1 MFPNTAHEPHPPAG
15 ADAPRAG
22 GRHGDDLDPGADWQ
36 HYVRGPAQS
45 VVRPVAVLSSFGDV
59 TGEEALLT
67 RTGSVVLT
75 MEHGGSEPSVV
86 MDYGQ
91 NVAGVPWIE
100 VASSTGKPTLL
111 VSYSESATWTDADG
125 DFEGS
130 HNDTG
135 SHDRVE
141 TFHVHERATVSS
153 GLIQGGQRYQRIA
166 LSSPGTLVIS
176 DVGLHY
182 TSPRATAA
190 DYRGW
195 FACSSDLLNRVWYDG
210 AYTVQLNQLPACT
223 LPVAWTV
230 SDGSLVARGGNLAV
244 LTSGTGWSDCTVTF
258 QTQVV
263 ERAAGWIVRASE
275 EGRHGYL
282 FVLRAAEGPG
292 NPACLEQF
300 YVDDGHEERPQDN
313 VRRYTLLG
321 RVPLNLGLDGSW
333 HDVRTTMAGHLITVA
348 VDGQTLCTLDISRLP
363 AGVPARMNGSVGF
376 HQAWGFKHRAEHARF
391 RHLRVVAADG
401 SILHHDT
408 LADEAALAA
417 FSGDA
422 VRHPNPLPVIL
433 DGGKRDRTVW
443 SGDLLV
449 QIPTLF
455 STTAAEDYV
464 RGSIELLNGYQ
475 EATGQSAARV
485 PPVLPPASGPQHG
498 QTYSA
503 VYSMH
508 QLVNLALHHLYTG
521 DLTLSEEQWP
531 WARRMLDWCRTL
543 LDDRGL
549 IVTDENNGLDWDWY
563 DGPKTGA
570 VTAYNAAYHQMLHHA
585 AAVAEALGRP
595 EEADGLRRQA
605 DTLRSAVNEH
615 LYDTARHLYRLS
627 DQQPDGVSLD
637 GNSLAVLSGLPP
649 QGEAPKILAA
659 LEAALP
665 GTPYGPSPFSA
676 DTGFWPQVSPYV
688 SDMYLRALFTER
700 ATYNALDLIRRLWG
714 HMATSDLHAVGTAW
728 ELVGTDGSP
737 GFGAKTSLAHGWAAG
752 ATAALSAHVL
762 GIRPASPGF
771 ATWSISPQPG
781 DLTWA
786 RGRVPTPHG
795 PIEVSWTRPG
805 DGFALELTV
814 PDGTH
819 GTVTVPLPR
828 EQARP
833 VIHFLSPHAP
843 TDDGEYRVRT
853 RGLVADLSITTG
865 GSYRVTV
872 G

>member
-1 MFPNTAHEPHPPAG
+1 
-15 ADAPRAG
+15 
-22 GRHGDDLDPGADWQ
+22 
-36 HYVRGPAQS
+36 
-45 VVRPVAVLSSFGDV
+45 
-59 TGEEALLT
+59 
-67 RTGSVVLT
+67 
-75 MEHGGSEPSVV
+75 
-86 MDYGQ
+86 
-91 NVAGVPWIE
+91 
-100 VASSTGKPTLL
+100 
-111 VSYSESATWTDADG
+111 
-125 DFEGS
+125 
-130 HNDTG
+130 
-135 SHDRVE
+135 
-141 TFHVHERATVSS
+141 
-153 GLIQGGQRYQRIA
+153 
-166 LSSPGTLVIS
+166 
-176 DVGLHY
+176 
-182 TSPRATAA
+182 
-190 DYRGW
+190 
-195 FACSSDLLNRVWYDG
+195 
-210 AYTVQLNQLPACT
+210 
-223 LPVAWTV
+223 
-230 SDGSLVARGGNLAV
+230 
-244 LTSGTGWSDCTVTF
+244 
-258 QTQVV
+258 
-263 ERAAGWIVRASE
+263 
-275 EGRHGYL
+275 
-282 FVLRAAEGPG
+282 
-292 NPACLEQF
+292 
-300 YVDDGHEERPQDN
+300 
-313 VRRYTLLG
+313 
-321 RVPLNLGLDGSW
+321 
-333 HDVRTTMAGHLITVA
+333 
-348 VDGQTLCTLDISRLP
+348 
-363 AGVPARMNGSVGF
+363 MNGSVGF

-543 LDDRGL
+543 LDNRGL

-659 LEAALP
+659 LEAVLP

-737 GFGAKTSLAHGWAAG
+737 GFGAKTSLAHGWAAWRHRRPLRPRPG
-752 ATAALSAHVL
+752 HPPRLSRVRHLVDQPTAGGPHV
-762 GIRPASPGF
+762 GTRPGPDPARPHRGVLD
-771 ATWSISPQPG
+771 P
-781 DLTWA
+781 A
-786 RGRVPTPHG
+786 RGRFRPRTDRARRDPRHRDRPTPPRAG
-795 PIEVSWTRPG
+795 TPG
-805 DGFALELTV
+805 D
-814 PDGTH
+814 
-819 GTVTVPLPR
+819 PLPQPAR
-828 EQARP
+828 SHGRRRVPGTDAGPRRGSLHHHRRQLPRDGRLTRRTARP
-833 VIHFLSPHAP
+833 
-843 TDDGEYRVRT
+843 RT
-853 RGLVADLSITTG
+853 RARSPAEGRFPPRRPQLPTRSKEPWPTSATTPRQG
-865 GSYRVTV
+865 PSWPQQAPIRPSPSHPSNPRQCDAPSRTWRRT
-872 G
+872 